1 MRNNKLIPMLLA
13 TSMAAASLTGCG
25 SSAETAATT
34 AAKAETAAPAT
45 QAAPAA
51 TAAPEASGEFNPR
64 TITEGVKLTV
74 SMPENAKVADFN
86 TNATTLAIEE
96 ALGVDLEF
104 ITFPAADYEQ
114 KLNVMVMGGDKLPDI
129 IFNGN
134 TSNADWSGWIAEEVL
149 LPLDEYYDDPNMSAN
164 IIKGGDICGVDI
176 RSALT
181 QADGHVYYLPKLH
194 TNIASTV
201 YSKVWLYQ
209 PWLDAI
215 GKEVPTTTE
224 EFYEVAKLICET
236 DLNGN
241 SKKDEVAMTG
251 KALSNWFPCMM
262 NAFVYSHDTEYRF
275 VEDGKVNFAYVTDEW
290 KEGLKYIK
298 RFFDEGLIPQ
308 EAITQSGD
316 QFDSHRY
323 ADEQSVFGF
332 ADWVPGTNKGLAWKN
347 EWVAMM
353 PLIGPEGEQNAM
365 RRTSG
370 LFPSAG
376 AAITIDCEN
385 PEAAFLVCD
394 FLCDIDFGISARYG
408 EQGVNWDYW
417 ENAQE
422 SLING
427 TRADYQVDDTYAVQ
441 FIAYD
446 DNTFWGSNEPQ
457 DNCWLQQGCYIL
469 PPNSLAVKTT
479 NLSEDETLILEF
491 NQYYNE
497 IVAELLKYGP
507 EEIVDSAPLTT
518 DESAAIADAKA
529 LLKDYVKESIGA
541 FLTGAWDI
549 DAKWDEY
556 LAELEKM
563 GYKQVLEA
571 YQTGYD
577 RTH

>member
-1 MRNNKLIPMLLA
+1 MALQFLKTIFKKLACLSLSACMIAGLL
-13 TSMAAASLTGCG
+13 SGCG
-25 SSAETAATT
+25 GPGGSGGGANNNLVKEQAEQYKDVTDV
-34 AAKAETAAPAT
+34 KE
-45 QAAPAA
+45 
-51 TAAPEASGEFNPR
+51 
-64 TITEGVKLTV
+64 ITDGVKLTIAIPSSARV
-74 SMPENAKVADFN
+74 LDFE
-86 TNATTLAIEE
+86 TNQQTVMIEE
-96 ALGVDLEF
+96 KLGVDLEF
-104 ITFPAADYEQ
+104 IVLPSADYAS
-114 KLNVMVMGGDKLPDI
+114 KLNIMITGGEELPDI
-129 IFNGN
+129 IFDPSGYANWIEEGVLFDLTEFYANGTFAAN
-134 TSNADWSGWIAEEVL
+134 INAGMERSGIDLVKYLTRPEGGIYCVPSFREETYTSVQQKLWVYKPWLDKLGKTA
-149 LPLDEYYDDPNMSAN
+149 PTTLDEYYELCKLVVA
-164 IIKGGDICGVDI
+164 GDM
-176 RSALT
+176 
-181 QADGHVYYLPKLH
+181 
-194 TNIASTV
+194 
-201 YSKVWLYQ
+201 
-209 PWLDAI
+209 
-215 GKEVPTTTE
+215 
-224 EFYEVAKLICET
+224 
-236 DLNGN
+236 NGN
-241 SKKDEVAMTG
+241 NKKDEIGITG
-251 KALSNWFPCMM
+251 SGLTQWFDCLMSSFVYAHDSNWRLIE
-262 NAFVYSHDTEYRF
+262 NGQIS
-275 VEDGKVNFAYVTDEW
+275 FAYTTDEW

-385 PEAAFLVCD
+385 PAAAFLVCD

-427 TRADYQVDDTYAVQ
+427 SKADYQVDDTYPVQ

-497 IVAELLKYGP
+497 IVAELQKYGP

-529 LLKDYVKESIGA
+529 LLKDYVKESIGS